1 MFATIILIIFIL
13 SFGGVLF
20 ILARKMPALVD
31 LPQNGV
37 GGIKDHRLF
46 VALQDKIKNIV
57 IAFEKQIFFH
67 KFLSWVKVMTLKI
80 ETKVDKLLHGIRK
93 KAQQV
98 DKKIKD
104 QK

>member
-1 MFATIILIIFIL
+1 MIETIVLIIFVL
-13 SFGGVLF
+13 SFGGILL
-20 ILARKMPALVD
+20 ILAHKIPELNALS
-31 LPQNGV
+31 QNGTS
-37 GGIKDHRLF
+37 GIKDHRLI
-46 VALQDKIKNIV
+46 VTLENKIKNIF

-80 ETKVDKLLHGIRK
+80 ETRVDHLLHRIRH

-98 DKKIKD
+98 DKKIED